1 MRALAPLALAI
12 LLAGSGSAVA
22 APARPAA
29 KAAKAA
35 WVDVYAATPEG
46 GFRRGNPAAAVK
58 LIEYGSLTCSHC
70 RDFHG
75 EAKAALAKQIATGR
89 LSYEYRSFVLNGPD
103 LAASLIARCS
113 GNARTFFSSLDS
125 FYPDQPQWLQPFASV
140 PEAESSRIATLPEDQ
155 QIPAIAVAGKLD
167 AYAAKLGMSRARFD
181 ACVADKAA
189 ATRLLD
195 IRKGGVE
202 RFKVTGTPGFVIN
215 GVYQEGAYNW
225 AALEPKLMAV
235 LKP

>member
-1 MRALAPLALAI
+1 MTAHRLALA
-12 LLAGSGSAVA
+12 LLLVGGSGMAIA
-22 APARPAA
+22 APARPSA
-29 KAAKAA
+29 KSARTA

-75 EAKAALAKQIATGR
+75 QAKAALTKQIATGR
-89 LSYEYRSFVLNGPD
+89 LSYEYRSFILNGPD
-103 LAASLIARCS
+103 FAASLIARCS

-125 FYPDQPQWLQPFASV
+125 FYPDQPQWLQPFSSL
-140 PEAESSRIATLPEDQ
+140 PEAEATRIAALPEDK
-155 QIPAIAVAGKLD
+155 QIAAIAVAGKLD
-167 AYAAKLGMSRARFD
+167 VYAAKLGMSRARFD
-181 ACVADKAA
+181 ACVTDKAQMDK
-189 ATRLLD
+189 LLEL
-195 IRKGGVE
+195 RKGGVD

-215 GVYQEGAYNW
+215 GVYQEGTYNW
-225 AALEPKLMAV
+225 TALEPKLMAA